1 MKHVLPDGDV
11 LIHAGDF
18 TLTGHVSEVKKFH
31 TWLGTLPYKHKIVI
45 AGNHDMSLDP
55 SHDKSLQKMFYQH
68 YSNLYEGGLGDG
80 DNDLSAEDM
89 KKLLTN
95 CVYLED
101 SWINLYGY
109 KIYGSPWTP
118 EFGSMG
124 FR

>member
-1 MKHVLPDGDV
+1 
-11 LIHAGDF
+11 
-18 TLTGHVSEVKKFH
+18 
-31 TWLGTLPYKHKIVI
+31 
-45 AGNHDMSLDP
+45 MSLDP

-68 YSNLYEGGLGDG
+68 YSNLYEGGLGDI
-80 DNDLSAEDM
+80 DNDLSADDM